1 MSLHRAGR
9 VRYPTLV
16 RGPRLAPRVA
26 SSLCGFM
33 PPHRRTIL
41 KLLLASTSVLFC
53 VFALELAVR
62 ALSTGD
68 VDGQRR
74 FRSTRL
80 KPYRI
85 PVKRVEQDI
94 AAYRATERTALIYD
108 RELGW
113 SQRPAVSD
121 HNAAGFITTG
131 PTPERARPSDRLRI
145 ALFGDSFTQ
154 GNYRTGWW
162 RLLEEQLN
170 AAGVKCEVLNFGVGG
185 YGMDQAYLR
194 WKRDGAPWQPH
205 VVVFGFFAE
214 DCYRNV
220 NLLRLLRDP
229 DSGIPFMKPR
239 FVVEGEGLR
248 LVNSPTPEPQAVPAI
263 LREFDAWPL
272 AAHEHFYRPADFQMN
287 AWRWCRLA
295 ALVEAKTSQAR
306 GAARAEEFFRIDGE
320 AAQIA
325 LRIVRKMR
333 VEVEAAGAKF
343 YVAHLPGEIEITS
356 LRQSGRMRHEQLYAA
371 VKAEN
376 TVIPL
381 EPALLETA
389 QGRDLSDFFGD
400 GHYRADFNAVSAR
413 VIAEFLQREKARGAG
428 GE

>member
-1 MSLHRAGR
+1 
-9 VRYPTLV
+9 
-16 RGPRLAPRVA
+16 
-26 SSLCGFM
+26 M
-33 PPHRRTIL
+33 PPSRRTIL
-41 KLLLASTSVLFC
+41 KLLIAAVSVGAC
-53 VFALELAVR
+53 VLGLEVAVR
-62 ALSTGD
+62 AMSARD
-68 VDGQRR
+68 VDGQWR

-85 PVKRVEQDI
+85 PVKRAEADI
-94 AAYRATERTALIYD
+94 AAYLATAETALIYD

-113 SQRPAVSD
+113 SQRPGVAD
-121 HNAAGFITTG
+121 HNAEGFITTG
-131 PTPERARPSDRLRI
+131 PAPARARSGDRLRI

-162 RLLEEQLN
+162 RVLEEQLD

-194 WKRDGAPWQPH
+194 WQRDGAPWQPH
-205 VVVFGFFAE
+205 VVIFGFFAE

-239 FVVEGEGLR
+239 FVTEGEGLR
-248 LVNSPTPEPQAVPAI
+248 LVNSPTPEPQSVPAI

-272 AAHEHFYRPADFQMN
+272 AGREHFYRRGDFQMN

-295 ALVEAKTSQAR
+295 ALVEAKASQAR
-306 GAARAEEFFRIDGE
+306 EAARAEEFFRLDGE

-325 LRIVRKMR
+325 LRIVRRMR
-333 VEVEAAGAKF
+333 GEVEAEGAKF

-376 TVIPL
+376 TVIAL
-381 EPALLETA
+381 EPALLAAAE
-389 QGRDLSDFFGD
+389 GRDLGEFFGD
-400 GHYRADFNAVSAR
+400 GHYRADFNAVTAR
-413 VIAEFLQREKARGAG
+413 VIAEFLRGERPKAKD
-428 GE
+428 